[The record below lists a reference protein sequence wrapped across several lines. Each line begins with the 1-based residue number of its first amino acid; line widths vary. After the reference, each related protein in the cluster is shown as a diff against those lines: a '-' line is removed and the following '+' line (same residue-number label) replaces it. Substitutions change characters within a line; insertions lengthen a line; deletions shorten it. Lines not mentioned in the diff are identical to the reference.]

1 MKNDQEYSAIDSET
15 IPSMSSETA
24 NATSTST
31 STTSKNTST
40 SSTIN
45 PLSSARRRWSL
56 PLAWQ
61 FSLLALFCVAATL
74 VCVSILDYF
83 FPKSIVF
90 VVGLSFVLMLPLVL
104 YLMHSQ
110 VQPMLHLFRT
120 LSGTVGNY
128 QDKDFSFSVY
138 WSRQDE
144 LAELVDANNQLAS
157 VLRKQR
163 YDLVQRELLLDSML
177 QNSPVSMFLL
187 GPRGHIVFSNS
198 SARQLLNQGRPLE
211 GYALAAVLQ
220 KVAPE
225 LSEALSNEGDGL
237 FSVRDF
243 KRGNTQSER
252 QATNENQVEQD
263 DELDEIFHLSKRR
276 FNLNGNAHELI
287 LIRHLTHE
295 LRRQEVHT
303 WKKVIRVISH
313 ELNNS
318 LAPIASLAQSAQTLM
333 EREQYQRL
341 PDILQ
346 TIGERAQHLEEF
358 ILSYARFAKLPQ
370 PRKKPIKLHGFVES
384 LKAQIEFSVHGNLP
398 EVNFSCDLAQMEQA
412 LLNLIKNAHE
422 SGSPEH
428 EVALSMRASFD
439 SLRIDVLDRGQGM
452 SETVMANALI
462 PFYSTKRN
470 GTGLGLAL
478 AREIVDAHGGRISLA
493 ARTEGGLIVSLVLPL
508 Q

>member
-1 MKNDQEYSAIDSET
+1 MKIELESSA
-15 IPSMSSETA
+15 SSASTQTS
-24 NATSTST
+24 AT
-31 STTSKNTST
+31 
-40 SSTIN
+40 
-45 PLSSARRRWSL
+45 PLSSAKRTWSVS
-56 PLAWQ
+56 LAWR
-61 FSLLALFCVAATL
+61 FGLLALLLLGMALATMMALQSFLQWTNIQAA
-74 VCVSILDYF
+74 VVSFL
-83 FPKSIVF
+83 
-90 VVGLSFVLMLPLVL
+90 LMLPVAL
-104 YLMHSQ
+104 YVMYSQ

-144 LAELVDANNQLAS
+144 LAELVDANNQLAN
-157 VLRKQR
+157 VLRQQR

-177 QNSPVSMFLL
+177 QNTPVSMLLL

-198 SARQLLNQGRPLE
+198 SARQLLNEGRQLE
-211 GYALAAVLQ
+211 GYSLAAILRQ
-220 KVAPE
+220 VAPE
-225 LSEALSNEGDGL
+225 LSEALANEGDGL
-237 FSVRDF
+237 FSVRDI
-243 KRGNTQSER
+243 KRKNNQDNASGNSES
-252 QATNENQVEQD
+252 NDEDED
-263 DELDEIFHLSKRR
+263 DFDEIFHLSKRR
-276 FNLNGNAHELI
+276 FSLNGNAHELI

-318 LAPIASLAQSAQTLM
+318 LAPIASLAQSGKTLV

-341 PDILQ
+341 SQILQ
-346 TIGERAQHLEEF
+346 TIGERAEHLEQF
-358 ILSYARFAKLPQ
+358 ILSYARFAKLPN
-370 PRKKPIKLHGFVES
+370 PRKVPVYFPEFIQS
-384 LKAQIEFSVHGNLP
+384 LKQHVEFVIQGDLP
-398 EVNFSCDLAQMEQA
+398 QLNCACDLPQMEQA
-412 LLNLIKNAHE
+412 MLNLLKNAHE
-422 SGSPEH
+422 SGSNKE
-428 EVALSMRASFD
+428 EVAISARASLD

-478 AREIVDAHGGRISLA
+478 AREIVEAHGGRISLA
-493 ARTEGGLIVSLVLPL
+493 ARAEGGLIVSLVLPL